1 MTTVTNFQ
9 LPNCYM
15 IVNVH
20 MTDNLSSQM
29 VVRFFKYYC
38 KKNIKKKNPLKKNAA
53 S

>member
-9 LPNCYM
+9 LPNFYM